1 IPLYFPPYILARGR
15 PTLIE
20 VKHYIQ
26 YEKMYSRLIMEEKAD
41 KPTEKKTAHTGPKQ
55 WQCPICGARIWL
67 SNKKRH
73 TRSKKHNVANYVLSE
88 RFEIN

>member
-1 IPLYFPPYILARGR
+1 
-15 PTLIE
+15 
-20 VKHYIQ
+20 
-26 YEKMYSRLIMEEKAD
+26 MYSILIMEEKQE
-41 KPTEKKTAHTGPKQ
+41 KPTEKTPHTGLKQ

-73 TRSKKHNVANYVLSE
+73 TRSKKHNDANYVLSE

>member
-1 IPLYFPPYILARGR
+1 
-15 PTLIE
+15 
-20 VKHYIQ
+20 
-26 YEKMYSRLIMEEKAD
+26 MYSILIMEEKQE
-41 KPTEKKTAHTGPKQ
+41 KPTEKTAYTGLKQ

-73 TRSKKHNVANYVLSE
+73 TRSKKHNDANYVLSE

>member
-1 IPLYFPPYILARGR
+1 
-15 PTLIE
+15 
-20 VKHYIQ
+20 
-26 YEKMYSRLIMEEKAD
+26 MYSILIMEETRKAYR
-41 KPTEKKTAHTGPKQ
+41 KKKTAYTGLKQ

-73 TRSKKHNVANYVLSE
+73 TRSNKHNDANYVLSE